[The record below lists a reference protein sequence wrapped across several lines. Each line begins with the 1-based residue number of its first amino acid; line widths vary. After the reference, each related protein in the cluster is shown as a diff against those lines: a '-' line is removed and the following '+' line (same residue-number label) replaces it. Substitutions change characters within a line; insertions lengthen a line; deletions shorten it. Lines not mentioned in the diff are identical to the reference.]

1 MATCIEKLPCKDCG
15 SSDSVQTYLNVDSV
29 LGIDWITSFCH
40 GECWSNKGDPYNG
53 IVPTVHVKSPEE
65 IKEEI
70 KDVQDCKIFAPR
82 KNYRGIP
89 KEFYRSWGIRTL
101 FSTYDGKKPYAI
113 GFPYSDYGDLCGW
126 KCRPFHKKDF
136 YGVGRTSDTDMF
148 GWERAQKLPGN
159 VLWVTEGEFDAIA
172 LDYAM
177 TLVGSREQYPVVSL
191 GHGGGSLT
199 KNFNYI
205 ADRIKRYD
213 YIVLVLDNDVVG
225 LKAEE
230 AAISM
235 WPNLVHIVQK
245 PFGCK
250 DANDAVKNS
259 KAIEMGTL
267 ALNFWK

>member
-1 MATCIEKLPCKDCG
+1 
-15 SSDSVQTYLNVDSV
+15 
-29 LGIDWITSFCH
+29 
-40 GECWSNKGDPYNG
+40 
-53 IVPTVHVKSPEE
+53 
-65 IKEEI
+65 
-70 KDVQDCKIFAPR
+70 
-82 KNYRGIP
+82 
-89 KEFYRSWGIRTL
+89 
-101 FSTYDGKKPYAI
+101 
-113 GFPYSDYGDLCGW
+113 
-126 KCRPFHKKDF
+126 
-136 YGVGRTSDTDMF
+136 
-148 GWERAQKLPGN
+148 

-177 TLVGSREQYPVVSL
+177 TLVGSRDQYPVVSL